1 MLFAAGEP
9 APRIV
14 DLQAFA
20 RKKTGSLGGAH

>member
-1 MLFAAGEP
+1 MLFAAGGR

-20 RKKTGSLGGAH
+20 SHGTGVLDRA